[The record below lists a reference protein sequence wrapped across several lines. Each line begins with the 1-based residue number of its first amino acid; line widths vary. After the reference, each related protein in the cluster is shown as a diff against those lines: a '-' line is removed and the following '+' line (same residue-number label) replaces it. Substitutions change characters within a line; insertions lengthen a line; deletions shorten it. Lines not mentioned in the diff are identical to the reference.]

1 MIQSSAGVFRA
12 LRFWSPF
19 STKQLILA
27 APFRDA
33 LPRRGQ
39 IAAVL
44 LGERMRIILLISAI
58 LTGSG
63 LVMAHVAG
71 RGDGAA
77 SGPQA
82 AAAASIKI
90 QPAAGGASSSSYQR
104 TAKIAGDGR
113 GHFHAEAS
121 IGGRRAAF
129 LVDTGASIVALSEPD
144 ADRLG
149 VRAGPNDPKVVL
161 QTANGKVTGAR
172 VRLASI
178 DIGGVRVQDVD
189 AVILPGHALKQN
201 LLGMSFLSR
210 ISRYEFRSGQLVL
223 EQ

>member
-1 MIQSSAGVFRA
+1 
-12 LRFWSPF
+12 
-19 STKQLILA
+19 
-27 APFRDA
+27 
-33 LPRRGQ
+33 
-39 IAAVL
+39 
-44 LGERMRIILLISAI
+44 MRIILLISAI

-63 LVMAHVAG
+63 LVMAQIAN
-71 RGDGAA
+71 RMDGAA
-77 SGPQA
+77 HDPQA
-82 AAAASIKI
+82 AVV
-90 QPAAGGASSSSYQR
+90 QPATGGASGQSYQR
-104 TAKIAGDGR
+104 TAKIAGDQR

>member
-82 AAAASIKI
+82 AAASTKI

-104 TAKIAGDGR
+104 TAKIAGDAR

>member
-1 MIQSSAGVFRA
+1 
-12 LRFWSPF
+12 
-19 STKQLILA
+19 
-27 APFRDA
+27 
-33 LPRRGQ
+33 
-39 IAAVL
+39 
-44 LGERMRIILLISAI
+44 
-58 LTGSG
+58 
-63 LVMAHVAG
+63 
-71 RGDGAA
+71 
-77 SGPQA
+77 
-82 AAAASIKI
+82 
-90 QPAAGGASSSSYQR
+90 
-104 TAKIAGDGR
+104 
-113 GHFHAEAS
+113 
-121 IGGRRAAF
+121 
-129 LVDTGASIVALSEPD
+129 LSEPD